1 MPNAGRAGSDWMME
15 QLSSRGITSRVAAKV
30 ARVEDRLVVFE
41 DGSEQHFDL
50 LIAVLP
56 HHVPEVVSESGL
68 AGPHGW
74 IAVDSG
80 TLETTHPRVYAVG
93 DVTLIPLA
101 NRDARTNRHDRRSQR
116 RTRRREGRR
125 SSSSTSHAG
134 LASEQR

>member
-1 MPNAGRAGSDWMME
+1 MME

-56 HHVPEVVSESGL
+56 HRVPEVVSESGL

-101 NRDARTNRHDRRSQR
+101 NRDARTNRHERAGEKADVRARAPR
-116 RTRRREGRR
+116 N
-125 SSSSTSHAG
+125 AG